1 MAEKIASGCYQLY
14 SAGGGRLAND
24 RTRGNNGVMRALAL
38 VLVAA
43 LILFGVYQFYLKKMP
58 ATDAGTASTQAI
70 NLTGVRMD
78 LLQIAQAERGNLALS
93 SKCAS
98 MDELISSASL
108 SMARPERNGYTYE
121 VTCTGGTDFQ
131 VVAHHAPAPEG
142 SPIRYPTLA
151 IDSSMQVRE
160 IQ

>member
-1 MAEKIASGCYQLY
+1 MY
-14 SAGGGRLAND
+14 SACAEELAHGG
-24 RTRGNNGVMRALAL
+24 TRRKNGGMRALAL

-58 ATDAGTASTQAI
+58 TTDAGTTSTQAI

-78 LLQIAQAERGNLALS
+78 LLQIAQAERGNLALNS
-93 SKCAS
+93 NCVSL
-98 MDELISSASL
+98 DELTSSASL
-108 SMARPERNGYTYE
+108 SMSRSGRDGYTYE
-121 VTCTGGTDFQ
+121 VSCAGGVEFQ
-131 VVAHHAPAPEG
+131 VVARHAPAPEG

>member
-1 MAEKIASGCYQLY
+1 MY
-14 SAGGGRLAND
+14 SACAEELAHGG
-24 RTRGNNGVMRALAL
+24 TRGKNGGMRALAL

-58 ATDAGTASTQAI
+58 TTDAGTASTQAI

-78 LLQIAQAERGNLALS
+78 LLQIAQAERGNTALNS
-93 SKCAS
+93 NCVSL
-98 MDELISSASL
+98 DELISSASL
-108 SMARPERNGYTYE
+108 SMSRSGRDGYTYE
-121 VTCTGGTDFQ
+121 VSCAGGVEFQ
-131 VVAHHAPAPEG
+131 VVARHAPAPEG

>member
-1 MAEKIASGCYQLY
+1 
-14 SAGGGRLAND
+14 
-24 RTRGNNGVMRALAL
+24 MRALAL

-43 LILFGVYQFYLKKMP
+43 LIAFGAYQFYLKNMP
-58 ATDAGTASTQAI
+58 TTDAGTASTQAI

-78 LLQIAQAERGNLALS
+78 LLQIAQAERGNLALN

-98 MDELISSASL
+98 MDELISSGSL
-108 SMARPERNGYTYE
+108 SMARPGREGYTYE
-121 VTCTGGTDFQ
+121 VNCGSGADFE
-131 VVAHHAPAPEG
+131 VVARHAPAPEG

>member
-1 MAEKIASGCYQLY
+1 
-14 SAGGGRLAND
+14 
-24 RTRGNNGVMRALAL
+24 MRALAL

-43 LILFGVYQFYLKKMP
+43 LIAFGAYQFYLKNMP
-58 ATDAGTASTQAI
+58 TTDAGTASTQAI

-78 LLQIAQAERGNLALS
+78 LLQIAQAERGNQALN

-98 MDELISSASL
+98 MEELMSSGSL
-108 SMARPERNGYTYE
+108 SMARPGREGYAYE
-121 VTCTGGTDFQ
+121 VNCGSGSDFE
-131 VVAHHAPAPEG
+131 VVARHAPAPEG

>member
-1 MAEKIASGCYQLY
+1 MCSVGCEH
-14 SAGGGRLAND
+14 LANG
-24 RTRGNNGVMRALAL
+24 RICGKNEVMRALAL

-58 ATDAGTASTQAI
+58 TTDAGTASTQAI

-78 LLQIAQAERGNLALS
+78 LLQIAQAERGNMALNS
-93 SKCAS
+93 NCVSL
-98 MDELISSASL
+98 DELISSASL
-108 SMARPERNGYTYE
+108 SMSRSGRDGYTYE
-121 VTCTGGTDFQ
+121 VSCMGGAEFQ
-131 VVAHHAPAPEG
+131 VAARHAPAPEG